1 MNHNLAS
8 TSVVKALWLCG
19 SLSGPLSGGAQIV
32 RRGLSGPSIGNNL
45 ERDLLSLIEAVH
57 PGAFDR
63 ADMHED
69 ILAAVIGVN
78 ESEALLTVEPL
89 DCSLHHGSVP
99 LDTCEIKP

>member
-32 RRGLSGPSIGNNL
+32 RRGLSRPSIGNNL
-45 ERDLLSLIEAVH
+45 ERDLLPFIEAVH

-63 ADMHED
+63 ADVHED
-69 ILAAVIGVN
+69 VIAAFIRLN
-78 ESEALLTVEPL
+78 ESETLLAVKPL
-89 DCSLHHGSVP
+89 DCSRHGSLP
-99 LDTCEIKP
+99 S

>member
-32 RRGLSGPSIGNNL
+32 RRGLSCPSIGNNL
-45 ERDLLSLIEAVH
+45 ERDLLPLIEAVH

-63 ADMHED
+63 ADVHET
-69 ILAAVIGVN
+69 G
-78 ESEALLTVEPL
+78 LTRASIRFRTKMDCRVEPGN
-89 DCSLHHGSVP
+89 DRG
-99 LDTCEIKP
+99 